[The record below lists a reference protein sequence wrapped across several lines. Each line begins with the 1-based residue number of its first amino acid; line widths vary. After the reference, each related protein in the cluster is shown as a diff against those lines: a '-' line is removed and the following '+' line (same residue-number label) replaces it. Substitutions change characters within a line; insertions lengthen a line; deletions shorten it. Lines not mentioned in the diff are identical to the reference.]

1 MDALALTDQ
10 HGLTGAV
17 EFYDACLAVGVR
29 PILGL
34 ELPVTLPAGELAA
47 GVDPLVLLAMDLT
60 GWASLCRL
68 SSALLTA
75 AERDPTQGLPI
86 EQLTQ
91 HTAGLIGLT
100 GGARGAITR
109 LVEVGQEPA
118 ALNHVSRLREL
129 FPDRLYVMLESHT
142 PEDGA
147 RASHLA
153 DLARRS
159 RLPIAAAH
167 DIHYLDPSQA
177 DLQRV
182 LTAMRL
188 NQPLNELPPQAPA
201 PPGAH
206 WLTSAEMT
214 ERFADFPEALA
225 AEALAA
231 TREIADRCQLQLPL
245 GQPHY
250 PEIPLPPGV
259 TAGEALRQKA
269 EAGARKLYG
278 ALTPEIGARLE
289 HELSVIG

>member
-1 MDALALTDQ
+1 
-10 HGLTGAV
+10 
-17 EFYDACLAVGVR
+17 
-29 PILGL
+29 L

-75 AERDPTQGLPI
+75 AERDPTQGLPF

-147 RASHLA
+147 RVSHLA

-167 DIHYLDPSQA
+167 DIHYLDSSQA

-182 LTAMRL
+182 LTAMHL
-188 NQPLNELPPQAPA
+188 NQPLNELPPAAPA
-201 PPGAH
+201 
-206 WLTSAEMT
+206 
-214 ERFADFPEALA
+214 
-225 AEALAA
+225 
-231 TREIADRCQLQLPL
+231 
-245 GQPHY
+245 
-250 PEIPLPPGV
+250 PPGV

-278 ALTPEIGARLE
+278 ALTPEISARLE
-289 HELSVIG
+289 HELSVIGQRGYAPLFLIMEEILAYARRTGVPISSRGSAASSLVAHCLGLTSPDPMRLNLYFERFLNPARASQPAAASAKNS